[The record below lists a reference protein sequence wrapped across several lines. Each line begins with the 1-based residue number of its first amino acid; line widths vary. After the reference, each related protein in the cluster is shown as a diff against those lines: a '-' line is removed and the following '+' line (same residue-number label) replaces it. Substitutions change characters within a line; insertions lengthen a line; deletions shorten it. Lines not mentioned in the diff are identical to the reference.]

1 MRNSRAT
8 RSTSRAR
15 TSSSSSSAAATSGA
29 RCSFRLGNQSFGSW
43 GEVFGDR
50 VIATAILDRTLHHA
64 IKVRR
69 KLAAA
74 FLAQQAGERPVAGK
88 DAFVFTV

>member
-1 MRNSRAT
+1 
-8 RSTSRAR
+8 
-15 TSSSSSSAAATSGA
+15 
-29 RCSFRLGNQSFGSW
+29 
-43 GEVFGDR
+43 